1 MVRMGVVHIR
11 NDDVDNVK
19 SILLEEFDGT
29 IVRIKNA
36 EGYGTNMN
44 NELWCTCVWL
54 WHRHDMT
61 VWIRSKHSYVKGL
74 MGRLFE

>member
-1 MVRMGVVHIR
+1 MVRMGVVHIK
-11 NDDVDNVK
+11 NDGVDNVK

-44 NELWCTCVWL
+44 NEFWRVYVCVAQT
-54 WHRHDMT
+54 RYDSMD
-61 VWIRSKHSYVKGL
+61 KVKAFL
-74 MGRLFE
+74 R